1 MSNDKSNDDKP
12 RQRIAVIGG
21 GVSGL
26 SAAWHL
32 SENSSGEYEVVVFEA
47 EDRLGGHAHTVNVSL
62 DDDSN
67 NVDVDIGFMV
77 YNDANYPNMTEWFRS
92 MSSSS
97 SETANNNETE
107 RETETTA
114 GPEEED
120 TDMSLSVSLD
130 RGETL
135 EWSSSGGLNGLF
147 AKRGQLFDGK
157 FRSMIRDMTRF
168 HREAPKLLL
177 LHGDDPRRLVTVRQ
191 YLRQNGYSGAFNT
204 YYLLPMMAALWSA
217 SMEDVLQFP
226 AVQLIGFLCN
236 HRMLQLFG
244 RPQWK
249 TVKGRSQTYTKR
261 VQEILGEKQIRL
273 STPIVSMKKIGGSGG
288 KNNNNNGNN
297 QQHKYELFG
306 NNSNS
311 AGVFD
316 QVVFACHTDAAAAI
330 LKPSA
335 SELIDTNDND
345 SLLAHIELVDLLTNI
360 EYADNVVYLHSDPK
374 LMPRRKRAWASWN
387 CLGDSKNIEAAL
399 GGGSGNVND
408 GDDNDDAGSKNGN
421 KNKHS
426 GAFEGAESGFGNTKS
441 KNENNNDGETSN
453 TKETAA
459 TTTPNKGGDG
469 QRMKA
474 VYVTYWLNRLQNLNV
489 ATNIFVSLN
498 PHQVPDPNLTH
509 KRTVLAHPQF
519 TTATMQAR
527 KKLAETHQGRNGFW
541 FCGAWQGYGFHED
554 GCRSG
559 FEVATELSGVTLPWV
574 ANANEQ
580 QSAQPAQNGGG
591 SQETQTALMVLPPP
605 NLAASSLQKSLLGR
619 LYEKF
624 SHDLPV
630 ALCKRFMLFFLKAA
644 VQHGKLKL
652 KFNDGTLL
660 EFGDGSACGLGDSSP
675 VTMRV
680 FDEWVF
686 VKIAWEYDLGL
697 ARSYMAGHFVIEPLE
712 KVSEYNPVLRPAS
725 EQDETT
731 QACGDPVGLT
741 RLLLLL
747 MGNRDRVLFG
757 QHTPNTSYKGYS
769 GANPVNAG
777 PYIISKIGSFLNFLR
792 YRLTMD
798 NSERGG
804 SLKNIHAHYDLSNDL
819 FTSFLDKETL
829 MYSSAIYNAVKAPA
843 PQKGLVFR
851 GTLEEAQWR
860 KLDTLLDRAQVQP
873 GQEVLDIG
881 FGWGGLSLHAA
892 KKYGC
897 KVTGITLSVE
907 QRALAMERVKKEGLE
922 DLITFEVIDYRTFAR
937 KKENLG
943 RFDRVLSCEMIE
955 AVGHDHLGEF
965 YWVVEQVLAPDGILV
980 MEAIT
985 TTEERYENYLRST
998 DFINTIIFPGSC
1010 CPCLHALVDAAYKG
1024 SRLTLEHIDNIGL
1037 HYAQTLADWRR
1048 RFNANEKLVRSLGFD
1063 DIFIRAWNY
1072 YLSYCEAGFYARN
1085 VNCLILVFARN
1096 GCASLTPLYETR
1108 ACTQLPA
1115 LTESDV
1121 SNWISEAGN

>member
-1 MSNDKSNDDKP
+1 MSDTSSFVDPVFLARFGLSRVNLIDYFLHPLNPFRTPNNTSNEVLNMQGISIGMLMQPSFGHIPLSPMAAEEAYAKNLSKLTGEQYELLPPPDPNDLEQYTLPSPLYTIRHVVRTSPNNVKPLGIYYVVEGVIYKSPAIRSLMKSNISRTLD
-12 RQRIAVIGG
+12 
-21 GVSGL
+21 GL
-26 SAAWHL
+26 AGACSA
-32 SENSSGEYEVVVFEA
+32 
-47 EDRLGGHAHTVNVSL
+47 
-62 DDDSN
+62 
-67 NVDVDIGFMV
+67 
-77 YNDANYPNMTEWFRS
+77 
-92 MSSSS
+92 
-97 SETANNNETE
+97 
-107 RETETTA
+107 
-114 GPEEED
+114 
-120 TDMSLSVSLD
+120 LSVCARYLPST
-130 RGETL
+130 GYT
-135 EWSSSGGLNGLF
+135 W
-147 AKRGQLFDGK
+147 LFD
-157 FRSMIRDMTRF
+157 
-168 HREAPKLLL
+168 
-177 LHGDDPRRLVTVRQ
+177 
-191 YLRQNGYSGAFNT
+191 
-204 YYLLPMMAALWSA
+204 
-217 SMEDVLQFP
+217 
-226 AVQLIGFLCN
+226 
-236 HRMLQLFG
+236 
-244 RPQWK
+244 
-249 TVKGRSQTYTKR
+249 
-261 VQEILGEKQIRL
+261 
-273 STPIVSMKKIGGSGG
+273 
-288 KNNNNNGNN
+288 
-297 QQHKYELFG
+297 
-306 NNSNS
+306 
-311 AGVFD
+311 
-316 QVVFACHTDAAAAI
+316 
-330 LKPSA
+330 
-335 SELIDTNDND
+335 DN
-345 SLLAHIELVDLLTNI
+345 E
-360 EYADNVVYLHSDPK
+360 
-374 LMPRRKRAWASWN
+374 
-387 CLGDSKNIEAAL
+387 
-399 GGGSGNVND
+399 
-408 GDDNDDAGSKNGN
+408 DDNKN

-441 KNENNNDGETSN
+441 KVENELQQQQQQQQQQQEKLESTDG
-453 TKETAA
+453 
-459 TTTPNKGGDG
+459 
-469 QRMKA
+469 RMKA
-474 VYVTYWLNRLQNLNV
+474 VYVTYWLNRLQNLD
-489 ATNIFVSLN
+489 ADGQDIFVSLN
-498 PHQVPDPNLTH
+498 PHEAPDPDLTH
-509 KRTVLAHPQF
+509 KRTHLAHPQF
-519 TTATMQAR
+519 TPTTMRAR
-527 KKLAETHQGRNGFW
+527 KKLAERHQGRKGLW

-559 FEVATELSGVTLPWV
+559 FEVATKLSGIPLPW
-574 ANANEQ
+574 AKPKEESSNNSLGE
-580 QSAQPAQNGGG
+580 S
-591 SQETQTALMVLPPP
+591 ETALMVLPPP
-605 NLAASSLQKSLLGR
+605 DLAASSLRKSLFGR
-619 LYEKF
+619 WSDYF
-624 SHDLPV
+624 WHDLPM
-630 ALCKRFMLFFLKAA
+630 ALCKRFMLYFLKAA
-644 VQHGKLKL
+644 VQQGKLRL
-652 KFNDGTLL
+652 KFNDGTVL
-660 EFGDGSACGLGDSSP
+660 EFGDGSACGLGDSNP

-712 KVSEYNPVLRPAS
+712 DVSEYNPVLRPAS
-725 EQDETT
+725 ERDETT
-731 QACGDPVGLT
+731 LACGDPVGLT

-747 MGNRDRVLFG
+747 MGNRDRIVAG
-757 QHTPNTSYKGYS
+757 THIPNTSYKGYS

-829 MYSSAIYNAVKAPA
+829 MYSSAIYDAVKAPA

-892 KKYGC
+892 RKYGC

-907 QRALAMERVKKEGLE
+907 QRALALERVAKEGLK

-937 KKENLG
+937 RKENLG

-965 YWVVEQVLAPDGILV
+965 YWAVEQVLAPEGILV

-1048 RFNANEKLVRSLGFD
+1048 RFNANEELVRSLGFD

-1096 GCASLTPLYETR
+1096 GCTSLAPLYETK

-1115 LTESDV
+1115 LTDAEV
-1121 SNWISEAGN
+1121 SNWIAEA